1 MSLFAIFLCK
11 CSLIANGAQKLRAE
25 VWETVYPNA
34 RKKEGTEQHIFRRL
48 NWNWINQLPTWNGTT
63 ENKSDDG
70 HYIRTEYPNQIDRE
84 ASQTAK
90 INTTNSLLFFN
101 GNNTESARRTAWDR
115 SVNAFTSNYL
125 KMVSLTDFGFATR
138 YPNNKCKLLST
149 FCGSYAYA
157 APEILMAHHYDGKCA
172 DIWSM

>member
-11 CSLIANGAQKLRAE
+11 CSLIANGAQQLRAE

-34 RKKEGTEQHIFRRL
+34 RKKEGTEHHIFRSV
-48 NWNWINQLPTWNGTT
+48 NWNWINPILEMASTKISQMTDIALEQNTPTKLTERPHKQL
-63 ENKSDDG
+63 KL
-70 HYIRTEYPNQIDRE
+70 
-84 ASQTAK
+84 TA
-90 INTTNSLLFFN
+90 TNSLLFLN